1 MSHLEARLEHDI
13 NKIRAQM
20 AEQSQEVIRAVKD
33 AVHALQTGNKPL
45 AYDTILRD
53 HPINRQM
60 REIDRICHRF
70 IAVHL
75 PSAGH
80 LRLLSAVIRVNIELE
95 RIGDY
100 AVTIAR
106 EGVQMSAPPSGVM
119 ARELERMSGATQ
131 QMLAQACRAFRELDA
146 NLARSTILLAAQME
160 SSLDALYAEMM
171 SNDQHHKIKDIFA
184 TFVVFTQLKRVSDQS
199 KNLCE
204 ETIFAVTG
212 KQKEPKI
219 YGVLFVDRDNGLLS
233 KLAEAT
239 GRNSFAE
246 SGSYR
251 SAGDKPAA
259 IDDRIIEMLQQRGL
273 EISSDLTS
281 ITELTEHDIA
291 EQTVIVSLDAPVER
305 YFPTLPFHTS
315 AQQWELPE
323 TASVQSEQELEALYR
338 EVAVRVKDLM
348 ELLRGEGAT

>member
-119 ARELERMSGATQ
+119 ARELERCDPANAGPGLQGIQGTGRKSG
-131 QMLAQACRAFRELDA
+131 
-146 NLARSTILLAAQME
+146 
-160 SSLDALYAEMM
+160 SLNHSAGRPD
-171 SNDQHHKIKDIFA
+171 
-184 TFVVFTQLKRVSDQS
+184 
-199 KNLCE
+199 
-204 ETIFAVTG
+204 G
-212 KQKEPKI
+212 KQP
-219 YGVLFVDRDNGLLS
+219 
-233 KLAEAT
+233 
-239 GRNSFAE
+239 GRTV
-246 SGSYR
+246 R
-251 SAGDKPAA
+251 GDDVQRPA
-259 IDDRIIEMLQQRGL
+259 
-273 EISSDLTS
+273 
-281 ITELTEHDIA
+281 
-291 EQTVIVSLDAPVER
+291 P
-305 YFPTLPFHTS
+305 
-315 AQQWELPE
+315 
-323 TASVQSEQELEALYR
+323 
-338 EVAVRVKDLM
+338 
-348 ELLRGEGAT
+348 